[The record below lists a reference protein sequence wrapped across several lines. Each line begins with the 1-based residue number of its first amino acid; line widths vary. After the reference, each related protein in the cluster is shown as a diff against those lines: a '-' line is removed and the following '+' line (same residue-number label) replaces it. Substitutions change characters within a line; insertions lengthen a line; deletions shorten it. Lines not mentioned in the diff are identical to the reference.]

1 MISILDYIKLGLA
14 AAIVAALAGG
24 WWYVDHLQ
32 SEVKTLQDN
41 NAKLELGI
49 QQQQVLIDQMQRD
62 VTAIQRINQTLTQQ
76 SEKQKVEVDALRK
89 RFDEHDLGRLAAA
102 KPALIEAIVNRGSR
116 DAARCAEL
124 ATGAVP
130 KPGEKNT
137 QCPTLIKGAK

>member
-1 MISILDYIKLGLA
+1 MSILDYIKLGLA
-14 AAIVAALAGG
+14 GAILAALAGG
-24 WWYVDHLQ
+24 WRYVDHLQ
-32 SEVKTLQDN
+32 SEVKILKDN

-49 QQQQVLIDQMQRD
+49 QQQQELIDQMQVD
-62 VTAIQRINQTLTQQ
+62 VTAIQSINQSLAQQ

-102 KPALIEAIVNRGSR
+102 KPALIETIVNRGSR
-116 DAARCAEL
+116 DAVRCAEL
-124 ATGAVP
+124 ATGAVA